1 MRFQQVIAV
10 VTRNVVVATVR
21 EIEAARAFVGAYRL
35 HLWLNRMPLGSPN
48 HLSDLMSPD
57 DFAALMSSDEPR
69 AIASRSS
76 SNFIKRQRHR
86 PRCRLPAS
94 QTVTNAVAT
103 GVNFGWPWLVVRFD
117 RRAAN
122 ADDQT
127 NQQNDNDPGCKIHWH
142 LMPLILTRGGF
153 VLAVR

>member
-69 AIASRSS
+69 AIALQIVQQLHQTSTSPSTMPITGVTNGDKRGGHGSQLRLAMASCPVRSS
-76 SNFIKRQRHR
+76 
-86 PRCRLPAS
+86 
-94 QTVTNAVAT
+94 
-103 GVNFGWPWLVVRFD
+103 
-117 RRAAN
+117 
-122 ADDQT
+122 
-127 NQQNDNDPGCKIHWH
+127 
-142 LMPLILTRGGF
+142 RG
-153 VLAVR
+153 